1 MDRTTGELGS
11 GVAGTD
17 PGTLPWL
24 NSGPIA
30 TVIAPAN
37 QKLLTRS
44 VSAQPRACVVPRTL
58 TRPLDTAFA
67 RTSYSGLTANL
78 HAAVSE
84 PMTDGLIDE
93 PVDDET
99 VDDLSLIHI

>member
-1 MDRTTGELGS
+1 ENLRLLYVALTRARSAVRLWWSPCPLRHRWSAFQRLVEMDRTTGELGS

-30 TVIAPAN
+30 TVIAPTN

-67 RTSYSGLTANL
+67 R
-78 HAAVSE
+78 
-84 PMTDGLIDE
+84 
-93 PVDDET
+93 
-99 VDDLSLIHI
+99 